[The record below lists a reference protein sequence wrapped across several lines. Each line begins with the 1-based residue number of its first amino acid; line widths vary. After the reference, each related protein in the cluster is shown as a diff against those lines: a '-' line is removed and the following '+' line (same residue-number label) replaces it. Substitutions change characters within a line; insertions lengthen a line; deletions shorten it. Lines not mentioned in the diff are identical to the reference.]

1 MANPTPI
8 KRRLSLIKAPGE
20 RSQSSDIDDFLQHK
34 AVVILAEPGMGKT
47 VLLRSLEVFGRRYF
61 RARRF
66 LAQEVSPNAA
76 AVLIDGLDEARA
88 GDRHGSTL
96 ERILGKLEAFGLPNF
111 VMTCR
116 SGDWF
121 GEIDRTRIV
130 ENVGYDDLA
139 IVQLLPLS
147 REDAVAVASAFTTKP
162 EQLIAEAERR
172 GLQELLLNP
181 ELVRLLADAVK
192 SGWPATKSDL
202 FRQAIA
208 VQAAESNDVHA
219 QVAEDI
225 TVSEV
230 SEAAGAICA
239 TYMISD
245 CFGIARTESPDEDV
259 LDARTVPAP
268 PKSTHAALGRR
279 LFATLDQDVF
289 APNHRTTAEYL
300 AGRWIA
306 ERVGN
311 GIPSRRALSL
321 ITGHDGGTLAS
332 LRGLFSWVC
341 SLADEQTAAALVAT
355 DPVAVVMQG
364 DPTLFSDTV
373 LGALMD
379 ALDERARHKDP
390 WILAEYRSDEPWG
403 ALSRPSM
410 WARFRTE
417 LSDPTTPPHFKAA
430 VLNALTYGKETPSG
444 FTDVLAALALSTAE
458 PYLVRT
464 DAVDALARCGDVD
477 NAIGA
482 RLFSQ
487 VNAAGNDHD
496 LQVRLAILQSRFSA
510 AIDVSELAN
519 LVLAAVRRDS
529 ADVGIMAGGQI
540 GRLTPTDRLEEFLD
554 ALAATNPP
562 EHHGA
567 DELSHAAFAALRRLL
582 AVRPQA
588 ITPARL
594 HRWLPTLG
602 HSLFDEER
610 EVVSAVRKHIVSTEG
625 FQLAYLRLFVD
636 DTPTNRLWNRL
647 SDAVYDA
654 PLGLDLTVQLVRDIA
669 SLAEDDPQRG
679 PEVLWFVARLA
690 RAVLPLPETDFA
702 ALLALTGRAGDYNK
716 ARNFLTQSSL
726 GHLEKQRAHETDR
739 KRRELRQKADRI
751 AYIRENLAGI
761 GAGTAPHPLFLLSGL
776 LFARSNENKE
786 PKPLRGRLQE
796 ALGDELAAEAE
807 AALQRYL
814 FEGALPTPEETAEH
828 AANNQTLYLTTAVA
842 AAVELYWRTPEIN
855 QSADKL
861 VAAFPRER
869 LASIF
874 IGHMHGGSITD
885 DLEKDDDRESLDE
898 SVATAAPDAVAD
910 ALTRYMTP
918 LLEAGAN
925 HIQGSYALAN
935 YAGYSRVAALIA
947 PRLLRAKLNAPLQI
961 LTDLV
966 LAAIHGGTGSSDLMP
981 LVELALD
988 VPDLEPAQRTIWIT
1002 VGYLLNPDA
1011 YTTRLETQLRDPEHG
1026 VNNARSSI
1034 SVIFPDRRR
1043 KAASSSLDLAS
1054 LERAARLFGHIFPN
1068 PRNSTLSRRRRTGT
1082 EVDDFVKGCVSR
1094 IAADYGDDAAAA
1106 LSRLINNPDLSTYRD
1121 DILHAAEGRSK
1132 IVRER
1137 GFKHS
1142 SPVAVAA
1149 ALRNGPPA
1157 NIDDLAALTIGHLEE
1172 LSADYQSGDTDG
1184 WRKFWNT
1191 DSHGRATMGGHKG
1204 EEECRDRLLDD
1215 LRARLKSFGVRLL
1228 PELHVADD
1236 KEVDIAAL
1244 SEAMKLPIE
1253 IKLETHAKLWSAPSA
1268 QLERLYSIDPE
1279 AQGRGLYVVLWLGGQ
1294 TMGRSVPTAP
1304 NGLPRP
1310 TSAAE
1315 LLDALRG
1322 LYASAGLLQFDVLDA
1337 TPKKIAPVI

>member
-690 RAVLPLPETDFA
+690 RAVMPLPETDFA

>member
-1 MANPTPI
+1 MPSPAPI
-8 KRRLSLIKAPGE
+8 KRRLALVKAPGE
-20 RSQSSDIDDFLQHK
+20 RSQADDIEEFLKHK

-47 VLLRSLEVFGRRYF
+47 VLLRSLDASGRRYF

-66 LAQEVSPNAA
+66 LAQEVNPNATSI
-76 AVLIDGLDEARA
+76 LIDGLDEARA

-96 ERILGKLEAFGLPNF
+96 ERILGKLEAFGLPHF

-121 GEIDRTRIV
+121 GETDRSRIV
-130 ENVGYDDLA
+130 ENVGYDDLV
-139 IVQLLPLS
+139 IVQLLPLL
-147 REDAVAVASAFTTKP
+147 REDAVAVASTFTSNP
-162 EQLIAEAERR
+162 AELIAEAERR

-219 QVAEDI
+219 QAAEDI

-230 SEAAGAICA
+230 SDAAGAICA
-239 TYMISD
+239 TYLISD
-245 CFGIARTESPDEDV
+245 CLGVARTEMPDEDV
-259 LDARTVPAP
+259 LDARTVPAAS
-268 PKSTHAALGRR
+268 KAASAALGRR
-279 LFATLDQDVF
+279 LFATLDQNVF

-373 LGALMD
+373 VGALID
-379 ALDERARHKDP
+379 ALGERARHKDP

-430 VLNALTYGKETPSG
+430 ILNALTYGKETPSG
-444 FTDVLAALALSTAE
+444 FTDVLAALALSNAE

-482 RLFSQ
+482 QLFSQ

-540 GRLTPTDRLEEFLD
+540 GRLTPIDRLEEFLD

-594 HRWLPTLG
+594 HRWLPALG

-690 RAVLPLPETDFA
+690 RSVMPLPEADFA

-726 GHLEKQRAHETDR
+726 GHLEKQRAHESDR

-751 AYIRENLAGI
+751 AYIRKNLAGI

-786 PKPLRGRLQE
+786 PKPLRRRLQE
-796 ALGDELAAEAE
+796 ALGDELATEAE
-807 AALQRYL
+807 AALLRYL

-842 AAVELYWRTPEIN
+842 AAVELYWRSPEIN

-966 LAAIHGGTGSSDLMP
+966 LAAIHGGAGSDLMP

-988 VPDLEPAQRTIWIT
+988 IPDLEPAQRTSWIT

-1034 SVIFPDRRR
+1034 SLIFPDRRR
-1043 KAASSSLDLAS
+1043 KAPSSSLDLAS
-1054 LERAARLFGHIFPN
+1054 LERAALLFGHIFPN
-1068 PRNSTLSRRRRTGT
+1068 PRNSTLSRRGRTGT

-1106 LSRLINNPDLSTYRD
+1106 LSRLINDPDLSTYRD

-1172 LSADYQSGDTDG
+1172 LSAHYQSGDTDG

-1191 DSHGRATMGGHKG
+1191 DSHSRATMGGHKG

-1244 SEAMKLPIE
+1244 SDAMKLPIE

-1322 LYASAGLLQFDVLDA
+1322 LYANSGLLQFVVLDA
-1337 TPKKIAPVI
+1337 TPKKMAPVS